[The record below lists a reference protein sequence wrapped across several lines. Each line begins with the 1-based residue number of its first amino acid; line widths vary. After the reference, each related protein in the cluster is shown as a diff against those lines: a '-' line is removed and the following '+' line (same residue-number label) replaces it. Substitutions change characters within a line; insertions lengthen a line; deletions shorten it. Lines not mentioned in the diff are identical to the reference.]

1 MQLLSVAIENYV
13 QEHSTLETPL
23 LNELR
28 RETYLKVLMPHMV
41 SGPVQGSVLAML
53 VRMIRPQR
61 ILEIGTFT
69 GYSAIW
75 MASAMPSGGKL
86 ITLDINEELSEMVQ
100 KYIHRSE
107 LQDIIEPKIG
117 NALEIIPT
125 LEETFELVFI
135 DADKANYPH
144 YYELALGK
152 LRSGG
157 FIIADNVL
165 WHGKVVDSDKKVDA
179 KTQVLKDF
187 NAFIQQDSRV
197 ENVLLPI
204 RDGLMVAQKK

>member
-1 MQLLSVAIENYV
+1 MQLLPAALEKYV

-23 LNELR
+23 LRELR
-28 RETYLKVLMPHMV
+28 RETHLKVLMPRML

-75 MASAMPSGGKL
+75 MASALPEGGKL
-86 ITLDINEELSEMVQ
+86 ITLDINEELSEMAQ
-100 KYIHRSE
+100 RYIQQAK
-107 LQDIIEPKIG
+107 LQDVIEAKIG
-117 NALEIIPT
+117 HALELIPT
-125 LEETFELVFI
+125 LVETFDLVFI
-135 DADKANYPH
+135 DADKANYPR
-144 YYELALGK
+144 YYELALDT

-165 WHGKVVDSDKKVDA
+165 WHGKVAGSDTEVDT

-187 NAFIQQDSRV
+187 NIFIQQDSRV

-204 RDGLMVAQKK
+204 RDGLMVVQKK

>member
-13 QEHSTLETPL
+13 REHSISETLL
-23 LNELR
+23 LSELR
-28 RETYLKVLMPHMV
+28 RETYLKVLMPRML

-53 VRMIRPQR
+53 VRMVRPQR

-75 MASAMPSGGKL
+75 MASAMPSGSKL

-100 KYIHRSE
+100 KYIRRAK
-107 LQDIIEPKIG
+107 LQDVIETKIG
-117 NALEIIPT
+117 HALEIIPT
-125 LEETFELVFI
+125 LEEPFDLVFI
-135 DADKANYPH
+135 DADKINYLN
-144 YYELALGK
+144 YYELALEK
-152 LRSGG
+152 LSSGG

-165 WHGKVVDSDKKVDA
+165 WHGKVVDSGKKADA

-187 NAFIQQDSRV
+187 NAFVQQDSRV

>member
-1 MQLLSVAIENYV
+1 MQLLPTAIESYV

-23 LNELR
+23 LSELR
-28 RETYLKVLMPHMV
+28 RETYLKVLMPRML

-53 VRMIRPQR
+53 VRMIRPQQ

-75 MASAMPSGGKL
+75 MASALPKGGKL

-100 KYIHRSE
+100 RYILRAE
-107 LQDIIEPKIG
+107 LQGVIEAKIG

-125 LEETFELVFI
+125 LEETFDVVFI

-144 YYELALGK
+144 YYELALEK

-165 WHGKVVDSDKKVDA
+165 WHGKVAASEKADR
-179 KTQVLKDF
+179 KTQVLQDF
-187 NAFIQQDSRV
+187 NAFVQQDSRV

-204 RDGLMVAQKK
+204 RDGLMIAQKK

>member
-107 LQDIIEPKIG
+107 LQDVIEPKIG

>member
-107 LQDIIEPKIG
+107 LQDVIEPKIG

-165 WHGKVVDSDKKVDA
+165 WHGKVVDSGKKVDA

>member
-13 QEHSTLETPL
+13 REHSTLETPL

-86 ITLDINEELSEMVQ
+86 ITLDINEELSEIVQ
-100 KYIHRSE
+100 KYIHQSE
-107 LQDIIEPKIG
+107 LQDVIEPKIG
-117 NALEIIPT
+117 NALELIPT

-165 WHGKVVDSDKKVDA
+165 WHGKVVDSGKKVDA

>member
-53 VRMIRPQR
+53 VRMIRTQR

-107 LQDIIEPKIG
+107 LQDVIEPKIG

-165 WHGKVVDSDKKVDA
+165 WHGKVVDAGKKVDA